1 MLDKKNRKTRVLE
14 AIIKWPQ
21 TGISCALIIL
31 YLILAFAPTPA
42 RDTFFLSGNLVNV
55 LRQSAISIV
64 IGIPITFTMAAGLL
78 DLSIGSLACLGAI
91 VTCAFI
97 TGHSSA
103 TMEIA
108 PQVPVFAAILIGMFV
123 TGLFGW
129 VNGKVI
135 TKLALPPFIVTLA
148 MQEVAKGA
156 VLSFSRGF
164 PVSNL
169 PASVTDMGRG
179 TLLSVPYTVYLML
192 LLLIVFWVIL
202 VKTKFGRHVYAIGG
216 NTECARLS
224 GINVNRTKIIIYV
237 LNGVMACI
245 AGLMVSFRLGS
256 AQTDLGATYGLDAI
270 TACCLGGTAMGGG
283 KGYMFGTILGCIFLT
298 SLSTGF
304 NLMNVNTYYQQ
315 IIKGVVLVIAIAFN
329 ARDKITFRRKE
340 KAAA

>member
-329 ARDKITFRRKE
+329 ARNKITIRRKE
-340 KAAA
+340 KTAA

>member
-1 MLDKKNRKTRVLE
+1 
-14 AIIKWPQ
+14 
-21 TGISCALIIL
+21 
-31 YLILAFAPTPA
+31 
-42 RDTFFLSGNLVNV
+42 
-55 LRQSAISIV
+55 
-64 IGIPITFTMAAGLL
+64 
-78 DLSIGSLACLGAI
+78 
-91 VTCAFI
+91 
-97 TGHSSA
+97 
-103 TMEIA
+103 
-108 PQVPVFAAILIGMFV
+108 
-123 TGLFGW
+123 
-129 VNGKVI
+129 
-135 TKLALPPFIVTLA
+135 
-148 MQEVAKGA
+148 
-156 VLSFSRGF
+156 
-164 PVSNL
+164 
-169 PASVTDMGRG
+169 
-179 TLLSVPYTVYLML
+179 ML